1 MKAALYDSYGPA
13 AVLQIGDVARPEIGD
28 GEVLV
33 QVHATTVTTADW
45 RLRASAF
52 PGIMWLP
59 GRLMFGLF
67 APRNRVLGH
76 EFSGRVV
83 SRGKDVTR
91 FRLGDAVFGFSNGG
105 AHAQYLAIGEDAAI
119 AKMPAGTGYDEAA
132 AVPFGAVA
140 ALVFL
145 RDVAK
150 LKPDQKV
157 LVLGASGGVG
167 VYAVQ
172 IAKHIGA
179 EATGVAST
187 ANVDLVASLG
197 ADRVIDYRKQE
208 ITDNAEKYDLVFD
221 TAGIATFATAKR
233 ALAPQGVYIPLEFGA
248 REIWQALVTSM
259 SGGRR
264 VVIGVNGDTREDMEY
279 VAELLEKG
287 AIRPVIDSR
296 YPLERIADAHRR
308 VETRHKTGSV
318 VVTVA
323 ADGDARPAV

>member
-13 AVLQIGDVARPEIGD
+13 DVLHVSDVERPEIGD
-28 GEVLV
+28 GDLLV

-59 GRLMFGLF
+59 GRMMFGLL
-67 APRNRVLGH
+67 APRNKVLGH
-76 EFSGRVV
+76 EFAGRVV

-91 FRLGDAVFGFSNGG
+91 FKLGDAVFGFSGGG
-105 AHAQYLAIGEDAAI
+105 AHAQYLAVGENAAI

-132 AVPFGAVA
+132 SVPFGAVA

-150 LKPDQKV
+150 LKPGHRV

-179 EATGVAST
+179 EVTGVASA
-187 ANVDLVASLG
+187 ANLDLVKSLG
-197 ADRVIDYRKQE
+197 ADHVIDYGKQRP
-208 ITDNAEKYDLVFD
+208 TDGAETYDLIFD
-221 TAGIATFATAKR
+221 TAGIATFAGVKR
-233 ALAPQGVYIPLEFGA
+233 ALAPKGVYIPLEFGA
-248 REIWQALVTSM
+248 REIRQALVTSM
-259 SGGRR
+259 TGGRR
-264 VVIGVNGDTREDMEY
+264 VVIGVNGDAREDMEY
-279 VAELLEKG
+279 VAGLLERG

-318 VVTVA
+318 VVTTPM
-323 ADGDARPAV
+323 ADSRLA